1 MSAYHVYLMYERYNM
16 KNKSIVNLCL
26 AAMFLAVGLILPM
39 FTGQIPQIGN
49 MLLPMHIPVLLCG
62 LICGWKYGLAVGFIT
77 PLMRS
82 VLFGAPVIYPTAVAM
97 AFELMTYGFV
107 IGFLYEKSRWQCVRA
122 LYRCMFTAML
132 SGRIVWGIVEMLLL
146 GVGNGGFTLQAFLG
160 AAFFNAIPGI
170 VLQLIAIPAIM
181 TALNRTGLVPFH
193 TSKRKEEKIYAKR

>member
-1 MSAYHVYLMYERYNM
+1 M
-16 KNKSIVNLCL
+16 KNKNITNLCL

-62 LICGWKYGLAVGFIT
+62 LICGWKYGFAVGFIT

-82 VLFGAPVIYPTAVAM
+82 VLFGMPMLYPTAVAM

-107 IGFLYEKSRWQCVRA
+107 IGILYEKSRWQCVRA

-193 TSKRKEEKIYAKR
+193 TSERKEEKIYAKR

>member
-1 MSAYHVYLMYERYNM
+1 M
-16 KNKSIVNLCL
+16 KNKNITNLCL

-82 VLFGAPVIYPTAVAM
+82 VMFGMPVLYPTAVAM

-170 VLQLIAIPAIM
+170 VLQLIVIPAIM

-193 TSKRKEEKIYAKR
+193 TLERKEEKIYAKR

>member
-1 MSAYHVYLMYERYNM
+1 M
-16 KNKSIVNLCL
+16 KNKNITNLCL

-39 FTGQIPQIGN
+39 FTGQIPQIGS

-82 VLFGAPVIYPTAVAM
+82 VLFGMPMLYPTAVAM

-170 VLQLIAIPAIM
+170 VLQLIAVPAIM

-193 TSKRKEEKIYAKR
+193 ISERKEEKIYAKR